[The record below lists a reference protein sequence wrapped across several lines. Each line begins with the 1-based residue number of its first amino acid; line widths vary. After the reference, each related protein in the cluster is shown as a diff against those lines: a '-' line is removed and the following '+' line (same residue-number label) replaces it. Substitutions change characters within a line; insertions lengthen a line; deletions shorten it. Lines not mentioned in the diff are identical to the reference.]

1 MKVVKHLLHS
11 PHTYEHLLFFNHR
24 RIHLHC
30 TNCIPK
36 PIKHIIIS
44 SHSTPKI
51 DVGFLISKNYTIT
64 VIPSHYSYLHIKM
77 SSALENC
84 SKGSKYHQCS
94 GTDNKP
100 LVHPKNARQGNTDNN
115 RNREDWVTDS
125 DDDSGEILK
134 KPLPLLDPGCKKMV
148 KVSDNMGKGSEYTI
162 QVELFLRPTPPWAN
176 IYVNDS
182 STTPVTTFSL
192 PPLVINGIRAITTES
207 WKRGIKKEFGE
218 NGVTMFKRHFRHKG
232 DMPTRVLMRN
242 ILAYLASQC
251 WIAQSFPSI
260 LNCEDGL
267 TLRKSDKRF
276 PECYWL
282 GVSLRD
288 GEYLEILGATD
299 ELLNTIKLT
308 IREMELNRERR
319 RHARRRDLDCDKMI
333 DKEHSIYQFRLKP
346 MNALNGKKI
355 WPQRKLFI
363 LRLLER
369 LEERGWCL
377 YTTYYTHDR
386 IIQNKAYYPGLG
398 RAPELKSF
406 DEHATEGTW
415 YFVKSK
421 EWKPENP
428 VKLEWK

>member
-1 MKVVKHLLHS
+1 M
-11 PHTYEHLLFFNHR
+11 P
-24 RIHLHC
+24 
-30 TNCIPK
+30 
-36 PIKHIIIS
+36 
-44 SHSTPKI
+44 ST
-51 DVGFLISKNYTIT
+51 
-64 VIPSHYSYLHIKM
+64 
-77 SSALENC
+77 LESC
-84 SKGSKYHQCS
+84 AKGSKYHRCPETES
-94 GTDNKP
+94 KP
-100 LVHPKNARQGNTDNN
+100 LVHPKNAHQGTQDKVK
-115 RNREDWVTDS
+115 NREDWVTDDS
-125 DDDSGEILK
+125 DDESDEISN
-134 KPLPLLDPGCKKMV
+134 KPLPLLDPGCKK
-148 KVSDNMGKGSEYTI
+148 KGAKESDNLGKGTEYTME
-162 QVELFLRPTPPWAN
+162 VEHLQHSAPWAN

-182 STTPVTTFSL
+182 SNTPVTAFSL
-192 PPLVINGIRAITTES
+192 PPLVINGIRAILNKS
-207 WKRGIKKEFGE
+207 WQRGIKKEFGE

-242 ILAYLASQC
+242 ILAYLASQG

-267 TLRKSDKRF
+267 TVRKSKQ
-276 PECYWL
+276 PLAECYWL

-308 IREMELNRERR
+308 IREMELNRERIRHRR
-319 RHARRRDLDCDKMI
+319 RHNMDGDKLI
-333 DKEHSIYQFRLKP
+333 DEEHSIYQFRLKP
-346 MNALNGKKI
+346 INPLNGKRI

-386 IIQNKAYYPGLG
+386 IMHNKAYYPGLG
-398 RAPELKSF
+398 STPELKSF
-406 DEHATEGTW
+406 YEHATEGTW

-421 EWKPENP
+421 EWTPQNP